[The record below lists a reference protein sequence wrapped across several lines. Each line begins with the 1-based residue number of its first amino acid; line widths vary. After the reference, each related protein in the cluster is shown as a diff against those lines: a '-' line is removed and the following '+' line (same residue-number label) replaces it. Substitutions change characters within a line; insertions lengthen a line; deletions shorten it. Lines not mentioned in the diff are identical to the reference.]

1 MFKVFA
7 LIVAGVFMMSLGM
20 YALSVAK
27 IPPFPFINIQ
37 FPNVNWAAVGF
48 VAIAGSLAS
57 LTSAVVVAKV
67 VR

>member
-7 LIVAGVFMMSLGM
+7 LIAAGIFMMSLGL
-20 YALSVAK
+20 YALSASK
-27 IPPFPFINIQ
+27 LPPFPFFNIQ
-37 FPNVNWAAVGF
+37 FPDVNWGAIGF

-67 VR
+67 VK

>member
-1 MFKVFA
+1 MLKVLG
-7 LIVAGVFMMSLGM
+7 LIVAGVFMMSLGL

-27 IPPFPFINIQ
+27 IPPFPFFNLQ
-37 FPNVNWAAVGF
+37 FPDINWGAVGF
-48 VAIAGSLAS
+48 VAIAGSVAS